1 MKSLPFEQL
10 SRRERQIMHL
20 LLEVDQKKGQK
31 MFSCLMLNHSVGL
44 YKSVQKN
51 YPIHEED
58 FFHQNFAFYFTVQQ

>member
-1 MKSLPFEQL
+1 MEL
-10 SRRERQIMHL
+10 SQDKIYAKGDIL
-20 LLEVDQKKGQK
+20 AVLEVDQKKGRK